1 MASILKVDELRG
13 IVSAGDIT
21 VTSEGGAATQSLQQG
36 LAKAWVS
43 LNGTGA
49 VAIRDSFNTASIT
62 DIGTGTYSSTF
73 SSAMSNAS
81 YYGGSHVIGL
91 SNGDLVATGEA
102 TAPTT
107 TAFRVGCRTTG
118 NSQVDPE
125 YAMTNI
131 HGDLA

>member
-1 MASILKVDELRG
+1 MPSFGTLKADTLTH
-13 IVSAGDIT
+13 STAGSLAT
-21 VTSEGGAATQSLQQG
+21 NYVVEGS
-36 LAKAWVS
+36 AKAWVS
-43 LNGTGA
+43 LNGTGT

-62 DIGTGTYSSTF
+62 DIGTATYSSTF

-81 YYGGSHVIGL
+81 YSGGSHVIGL